1 MAVAGAATAGTTM
14 AYGRSPV
21 NRSETGPGPA
31 DHGPVFRPAA
41 IAGDS
46 SHKLGLDCLWVG
58 YSVLALLDVA
68 GGRVTTVRQQRVW
81 AIPIRTAHDLVVRAF
96 GVLIATW
103 PLIVLYVLIR
113 TLL

>member
-1 MAVAGAATAGTTM
+1 M
-14 AYGRSPV
+14 AYARSPV
-21 NRSETGPGPA
+21 NRSATGPGPA
-31 DHGPVFRPAA
+31 DRSTSLLAPAP

-46 SHKLGLDCLWVG
+46 SYKLGLDCFWVG

-81 AIPIRTAHDLVVRAF
+81 AIPIRTAHDLVVMAF